1 MQEVSKQRSSSQQIL
16 ADDLML
22 YSQDWNM
29 AELSRIDKPPSEN
42 KEKHDMQAFEYKH
55 DLLFVLCR

>member
-1 MQEVSKQRSSSQQIL
+1 
-16 ADDLML
+16 ML

-29 AELSRIDKPPSEN
+29 AELSGIDKPPSEN